1 MPPAARRLRRVAF
14 NDRAA
19 VAEGDAPRDCG
30 HRILAGRLHDDGA
43 PPSPSLPAAAATAT
57 TSITTPPPPLPLQFY
72 AITFSKELNLL
83 GGSLYLGALLGA
95 CVELPAYLLLA
106 PLTDSFGRRPAY
118 TFFLLIAAA
127 CTLVVNLCVDDD
139 KSDGAAAGAATAA
152 AGAAGAAA
160 AVGTRRLVGFAAVLG
175 GRFSSVAAVNVAYI
189 ISAEMFP
196 TSCRNS
202 GIGWGTGCGRIGAML
217 APLIMATISHP
228 LVTFSILCLGAAL
241 SAWLLPESAGTAMAD
256 VPDADR
262 REGILED
269 GGGDGFSRVGTPNDL
284 DRTPKEG
291 DRVVEFPAV
300 TTVRENGAAA

>member
-1 MPPAARRLRRVAF
+1 VRRRRRL
-14 NDRAA
+14 
-19 VAEGDAPRDCG
+19 
-30 HRILAGRLHDDGA
+30 HQHTSLLHHY
-43 PPSPSLPAAAATAT
+43 ST
-57 TSITTPPPPLPLQFY
+57 TSSSFSIQFY

-139 KSDGAAAGAATAA
+139 KGGGAAAGAAA

-217 APLIMATISHP
+217 APLIMATIPHP

-256 VPDADR
+256 VPEADR

-300 TTVRENGAAA
+300 AAVRENGAAA

>member
-1 MPPAARRLRRVAF
+1 M
-14 NDRAA
+14 
-19 VAEGDAPRDCG
+19 
-30 HRILAGRLHDDGA
+30 
-43 PPSPSLPAAAATAT
+43 
-57 TSITTPPPPLPLQFY
+57 
-72 AITFSKELNLL
+72 
-83 GGSLYLGALLGA
+83 
-95 CVELPAYLLLA
+95 
-106 PLTDSFGRRPAY
+106 
-118 TFFLLIAAA
+118 
-127 CTLVVNLCVDDD
+127 
-139 KSDGAAAGAATAA
+139 
-152 AGAAGAAA
+152 
-160 AVGTRRLVGFAAVLG
+160 LG

-217 APLIMATISHP
+217 APLIMATIPHP

-256 VPDADR
+256 VPEADR

-300 TTVRENGAAA
+300 AAVRENGAAA